1 VSGSGA
7 VDVTCQAA
15 TLASELVAVAAN
27 SGVARRAAAFGDVG
41 ARRRRNGQAGK
52 REGKGEGKLGG
63 KKRYFG
69 GIFGRRHDAES
80 EALAGIWARGI
91 PGVGRE
97 EKMRISLAKVNF

>member
-1 VSGSGA
+1 VPDICSRGKDGIPAGVEHAKLRACLEVQPAHSNGDRRDVSGSGA

-52 REGKGEGKLGG
+52 REK
-63 KKRYFG
+63 
-69 GIFGRRHDAES
+69 
-80 EALAGIWARGI
+80 
-91 PGVGRE
+91 
-97 EKMRISLAKVNF
+97 EKEKEN